1 MAITLGEK
9 LRQAREARGMSIGDI
24 AEQTRI
30 SAHYLEAIENN
41 DFSSLPGGVFNKGF
55 IKLYARCVGLDEQEV
70 VQDYLRIVNQKD
82 DEELKL
88 YKPEVLADANSNSS
102 KLITIAT
109 LLILIIVAVWGATY
123 LVTYLK
129 SSDAFTPQ
137 PPSPSIEN
145 SLSTEKEPTGNSAKA
160 INPVNDLAQSI
171 PMNLEIRVSAEKVS
185 VEAIIDGKR
194 IIKDITLNSPQTY
207 SAQEAI
213 RLKYY
218 KGFANNVQLTLNGK
232 QIMPPAPMQ
241 NRNVIEFEINR
252 SNVRDILQSGQ
263 IKLEAK

>member
-88 YKPEVLADANSNSS
+88 YKPEVLADGNPNSS
-102 KLITIAT
+102 KLITIAI
-109 LLILIIVAVWGATY
+109 LLILIIAAVWGGSY
-123 LVTYLK
+123 LITYLK

-137 PPSPSIEN
+137 PPSS
-145 SLSTEKEPTGNSAKA
+145 STEKEPTENSTKA
-160 INPVNDLAQSI
+160 INPVSDLAQNI
-171 PMNLEIRVSAEKVS
+171 PINLEIRVSAEKVS

>member
-9 LRQAREARGMSIGDI
+9 LRQAREARGMSIGDV
-24 AEQTRI
+24 AEQTKI

-41 DFSSLPGGVFNKGF
+41 DFSNLPGGVFNKGF

-70 VQDYLRIVNQKD
+70 VQDYLHIVNQKD

-88 YKPEVLADANSNSS
+88 YKPEVLADADSNSP
-102 KLITIAT
+102 KLITIAV
-109 LLILIIVAVWGATY
+109 LFILIVVAVWGGTY
-123 LVTYLK
+123 LITYLK

-137 PPSPSIEN
+137 PSSP
-145 SLSTEKEPTGNSAKA
+145 STEKEPTVNSAKA

-171 PMNLEIRVSAEKVS
+171 PMDLEVRVSVEKVS

-207 SAQEAI
+207 SAQEVI

-218 KGFANNVQLTLNGK
+218 KGFANDVQLILNGK
-232 QIMPPAPMQ
+232 QITPPAPMQ

>member
-9 LRQAREARGMSIGDI
+9 LRQAREARGMSIGDV

-70 VQDYLRIVNQKD
+70 VQDYLRMVNQKE

-88 YKPEVLADANSNSS
+88 HKPEVLADVDSNSS
-102 KLITIAT
+102 KLITITT
-109 LLILIIVAVWGATY
+109 LLILIIVAVWGGTY
-123 LVTYLK
+123 LITYLK
-129 SSDAFTPQ
+129 SSNAFTPQ
-137 PPSPSIEN
+137 PTSS
-145 SLSTEKEPTGNSAKA
+145 STEKEPTENSTKA
-160 INPVNDLAQSI
+160 IAPVNDLAQNI

-194 IIKDITLNSPQTY
+194 IIKDITSDSPQTY

-232 QIMPPAPMQ
+232 QIIPPAPVQ

-263 IKLEAK
+263 IKIEAK